1 MVYAAGCGRSA
12 PLAYGR
18 HHAAGD
24 GPGHPRAAARR
35 GAFARRGAETN
46 RAELE
51 RRAIAYD
58 DPGCPPD
65 SFGPNEPGTSG
76 GEPTRAAVTA
86 AETTVRTVATAE
98 HPGLQQ
104 HPTRTPGPAGCSAD

>member
-1 MVYAAGCGRSA
+1 MGPATRGRLQDAVRS
-12 PLAYGR
+12 LGEE
-18 HHAAGD
+18 
-24 GPGHPRAAARR
+24 
-35 GAFARRGAETN
+35 AEAN

-76 GEPTRAAVTA
+76 GEPTRAAVVTA
-86 AETTVRTVATAE
+86 AETTVRTAATAATAATAE

-104 HPTRTPGPAGCSAD
+104 DPTRTPGPAGCSAD